1 MKHQK
6 NHRSRREF
14 LASGAVAIAASQR
27 IASAAEPGF
36 VDLFNGK
43 DLTGWE
49 GDPFLWKVDDGAIVG
64 KTPGISYNDFLS
76 TEKEYSD
83 FIMRFEIL
91 LVDNAGNSG
100 VQFRSHRETGSM
112 AVIGYQAD
120 VSETFWGSL
129 YDEKRREVA
138 LVQPS
143 EALIK
148 RAIKVN
154 SWNDYEIH
162 AEGKHIVLKLN
173 GITTA
178 DYTEEDD
185 SIPQKGIIATQVHS
199 GPPLEVRFRN
209 LRINEL

>member
-1 MKHQK
+1 MKHH
-6 NHRSRREF
+6 NNRWSRRAF
-14 LASGAVAIAASQR
+14 LASSAVAVAASQA
-27 IASAAEPGF
+27 ISIAAEPGF
-36 VDLFNGK
+36 VALFNGK

-64 KTPGISYNDFLS
+64 KTPGISYNDFLA

-100 VQFRSHRETGSM
+100 VQFRSHRKSGSM

-129 YDEKRREVA
+129 YDEKRRDVA

-148 RAIKVN
+148 RAVKLN
-154 SWNDYEIH
+154 DWNDYEID
-162 AEGKHIVLKLN
+162 AQGKHIMLKLN
-173 GITTA
+173 GVTTA
-178 DYTEEDD
+178 DYTEEDER
-185 SIPQKGIIATQVHS
+185 IPQKGIIATQVHS

-209 LRINEL
+209 LRIKEL

>member
-1 MKHQK
+1 MKHH
-6 NHRSRREF
+6 NNCWSRRAF
-14 LASGAVAIAASQR
+14 LASGAAAVAASQA
-27 IASAAEPGF
+27 ISSAAEPGF
-36 VDLFNGK
+36 ESLFNGK
-43 DLTGWE
+43 DLTGWN

-100 VQFRSHRETGSM
+100 VQFRSHRESGSM

-120 VSETFWGSL
+120 VSEAFWGSL
-129 YDEKRREVA
+129 YDEKRRDVA

-148 RAIKVN
+148 RAVKLN
-154 SWNDYEIH
+154 DWNDYEIH

-173 GITTA
+173 GVTTA
-178 DYTEEDD
+178 DYTEEDE

-199 GPPLEVRFRN
+199 GPPLEVHFRD
-209 LRINEL
+209 LRIKEL